1 MNNISIGMRLVLA
14 FGMAYVFMIIQ
25 VLVAFSGWSHALAA
39 SIALLLM
46 GGVIGIAI
54 GIVFVRSITSPLCK
68 AVEISKRIAN
78 GDLSSQID
86 FVAKDESGRLFDS
99 LREMNRS
106 LNQLIGAMHGASEG
120 VASAASEIAAGNL
133 DLSNRTESQ
142 ASSLQETASTVAE
155 LTATVK
161 QNADNAREASELA
174 NKASEVAVR
183 GGRAVEEVVTT
194 MGAISES
201 ARKIAD
207 IIGVIDGI
215 AFQTNILALNAAVE
229 AARAGEQGRGFAV
242 VAAEVRS
249 LAQRSANAAKEIKL
263 LIDDSVAKVQ
273 MGNQQVS
280 NAGSTMDEV
289 VASIDYVTKTVA
301 KISQASRDQSTG
313 IEQVNRA
320 LGRMDDTTQQ
330 NAALVEQSAAAAK
343 SLQDQAQQLEQ
354 MVNRFQISGEMA
366 SKRVKRPALASARQA
381 PRQVAHQAPRQK
393 LGYQPGK

>member
-1 MNNISIGMRLVLA
+1 MGNLSIGVRLGLA
-14 FGMAYVFMIIQ
+14 FGLAYCYMLLLTV
-25 VLVAFSGWSHALAA
+25 VAFSGWSHALAFDVT
-39 SIALLLM
+39 LLVVGVLM
-46 GGVIGIAI
+46 GGGIG
-54 GIVFVRSITSPLCK
+54 VMFVRGITTPLR
-68 AVEISKRIAN
+68 AAIEISNRIAH
-78 GDLSSQID
+78 GDLTGRID
-86 FVAKDESGRLFDS
+86 FVSKDGLGRLFDS
-99 LREMNRS
+99 LREMNRN
-106 LNQLIGAMHGASEG
+106 LNQLIGAMHTTSEG

-133 DLSNRTESQ
+133 DLSSRTESQ

-183 GGRAVEEVVTT
+183 GGHAVEEVVMT

-249 LAQRSANAAKEIKL
+249 LAQRSANAAKEIKQ
-263 LIDDSVAKVQ
+263 LIDDSVAKVE
-273 MGNQQVS
+273 MGNRQVS

-289 VASIDYVTKTVA
+289 VSSIDHVTKTVS
-301 KISQASRDQSTG
+301 KISQASRDQSAG

-320 LGRMDDTTQQ
+320 LSRMDDTTQQ

-343 SLQDQAQQLEQ
+343 SLHDQAQQLEQ
-354 MVNRFQISGEMA
+354 MVNRFQIVSEMTG
-366 SKRVKRPALASARQA
+366 SRVSKRPALGVARQA
-381 PRQVAHQAPRQK
+381 PKQTSRQK
-393 LGYQPGK
+393 LGYQTEK